1 MSTTENNYQ
10 ETDLGNVSLNPRGEY
25 DPGASYEYL
34 DTVSYQGG
42 SYTCLAELGTTITGI
57 APDPGRNTDAWQ
69 MLTLPGDLKPEYIA
83 MHDDMVN
90 HARQAES
97 SRLAAELAQQAAEDA
112 QADIQQLHTDT
123 RQAATEAG
131 QSRDS
136 AAGYA
141 QSADASRKAAAE
153 SEQNIN
159 AQVTDFDTKV
169 SESVTQAQEEIVTT
183 RQQAIRA
190 VASQQVTSIQAVK
203 DQTASYITEKET
215 SAKTEIGN
223 CTSEKIAEINKKASE
238 ANTTLANTIADGTS
252 LKTQLETTISTADT
266 SKKNLDAS
274 NTAAGKTQIAL
285 DTSNTTATKTKA
297 DLDASNTTA
306 SEAKTGLDATNKTA
320 ADLVA
325 SLGDKITEGTQV
337 KTDIQTTG
345 ETAMSNLQAE
355 AKKQQEYIKT
365 SIDDTLSIS
374 GKAADA
380 AVTGKKIDSLK
391 EDLSNKITK
400 FYASNQGEIH
410 ITDSDNGKIQDMMLY
425 GKSEQNQ
432 YKGINLLPA
441 DISYLETIEVLIP
454 KGTHIFWA
462 TDGTPALGGNFRFRN
477 EDSTQETWFGVDA
490 GKTAMT
496 STINID
502 AKYID
507 FLISKDQSVKIC
519 LGIGD
524 DPVYEPY
531 TGGQPSPS
539 PDYPQEIKSVVNPTV
554 KISSENE
561 TESQTV
567 TLPYT
572 LNAIPVSS
580 DGNVTINGQQY
591 IADYAD
597 VKRGKLVKMVDSSK
611 LDNTQSIMGKTEW
624 LLVEPQEIDLTQEEM
639 QTLKTLATYYPTTNI
654 FINSEQLDGYT
665 VFNYPISMENDWNHV
680 KQQIGDM
687 REDFVN
693 LKEYVKGAN
702 LPETW
707 EQVVLAIKSK
717 LYKEMYAV
725 GDKFSNIWKDTNN
738 SNKEY
743 DNPLRINHF
752 EDGLELEDGTTVNG
766 MWLQTVYAH
775 LKGVQFSHQ
784 QAFYVSGDG
793 MVAGT
798 YCVGFDYTW
807 GDKGYV
813 TKGDYWNFTLTKDV
827 PAGGRL
833 AGFYGA
839 PDQPQTNWRVY
850 VYSADGKTVLETVSA
865 INKGQEGTLLGVMT
879 AYGDENLNGIQQMAY
894 GDNRYATSAIRQY
907 LNSDKPKG
915 EWWTAQTKWDIAPDQ
930 LSQIDGY
937 LCGMDPELLAVLKP
951 VKVVTYCNTV
961 TATGQKQVKDITY
974 DKVTL
979 ISLEQMYIEPQ
990 AAGEGEAHEYYKELN
1005 GTAKK
1010 FQWWQTYEILK
1021 TFAVENPTSPQYV
1034 RLRSAARSYAC
1045 STWYVSSSGGV
1056 SNYAASSAHRP
1067 APLMFIGAAPSDTI
1081 SAPTDAESTQEDKS
1095 QEAVA

>member
-1 MSTTENNYQ
+1 MSNTVNNYT
-10 ETDLGNVSLNPRGEY
+10 ETDLGNISLNPRGEY
-25 DPGASYEYL
+25 DDSAAYEYL
-34 DTVSYQGG
+34 DTVSYRGG
-42 SYTCLAELGTTITGI
+42 SYFCLAELETTITGI
-57 APDPGRNTDAWQ
+57 APDAGRNSEYWQ
-69 MLTLPGDLKPEYIA
+69 MIAAPGDMTPEYTAAHNDVIKKA
-83 MHDDMVN
+83 V
-90 HARQAES
+90 QVET
-97 SRLAAELAQQAAEDA
+97 SRAAVELAQQEIEAVQTDV
-112 QADIQQLHTDT
+112 QQLHSDT
-123 RQAATEAG
+123 VQAAQEAEN
-131 QSRDS
+131 SKNS
-136 AAGYA
+136 AANSA
-141 QSADASRKAAAE
+141 QSAEQSRKTVSE

-159 AQVTDFDTKV
+159 GQIAGFDSRV
-169 SESVTQAQEEIVTT
+169 SEAVEQSKEEINTT
-183 RQQAIRA
+183 KQQAINTITKQQTTSVNTVKTEGEKIITRVGNDAKTVADDRA
-190 VASQQVTSIQAVK
+190 TVEEATQTVLNNAQEVARNAQTVASNTENAA
-203 DQTASYITEKET
+203 ASAE
-215 SAKTEIGN
+215 SAKTSADNAAQSAKSVEDASKQI
-223 CTSEKIAEINKKASE
+223 EQNKK
-238 ANTTLANTIADGTS
+238 D
-252 LKTQLETTISTADT
+252 
-266 SKKNLDAS
+266 
-274 NTAAGKTQIAL
+274 
-285 DTSNTTATKTKA
+285 
-297 DLDASNTTA
+297 
-306 SEAKTGLDATNKTA
+306 
-320 ADLVA
+320 V
-325 SLGDKITEGTQV
+325 
-337 KTDIQTTG
+337 
-345 ETAMSNLQAE
+345 
-355 AKKQQEYIKT
+355 
-365 SIDDTLSIS
+365 
-374 GKAADA
+374 
-380 AVTGKKIDSLK
+380 DSLK

-1021 TFAVENPTSPQYV
+1021 TFAVENPTSPQHV
-1034 RLRSAARSYAC
+1034 RLRSANRGYAYN
-1045 STWYVSSSGGV
+1045 TWLVGSSGGV
-1056 SNYAASSAHRP
+1056 SSGTASGALRP
-1067 APLMFIGAAPSDTI
+1067 ASLMFIGAAPSDAI
-1081 SAPTDAESTQEDKS
+1081 SAPTDAENTQEENT

>member
-42 SYTCLAELGTTITGI
+42 SYMCLAELGTTITGI

-83 MHDDMVN
+83 MHDDTVN

-159 AQVTDFDTKV
+159 AQVTGFDTKV
-169 SESVTQAQEEIVTT
+169 SESVTQAQEEIATT
-183 RQQAIRA
+183 RQQAIQA
-190 VASQQVTSIQAVK
+190 VASQQVTSTQAVK
-203 DQTASYITEKET
+203 DQTASYIAEKET

-223 CTSEKIAEINKKASE
+223 YTSEKIAEINKKASE
-238 ANTTLANTIADGTS
+238 ANTTLANTITDGTS
-252 LKTQLETTISTADT
+252 LKTQLEATISSADT

-274 NTAAGKTQIAL
+274 NTAAGKTKTAL
-285 DTSNTTATKTKA
+285 DVSNTTATKTKA
-297 DLDASNTTA
+297 DLDVSNTAA
-306 SEAKTGLDATNKTA
+306 SKTKTGLDETNKTA
-320 ADLVA
+320 AGLVT
-325 SLGDKITEGTQV
+325 SLGNKITEGTQV

-355 AKKQQEYIKT
+355 AAKQQEFIQT

-380 AVTGKKIDSLK
+380 AAVGKKTAELST
-391 EDLSNKITK
+391 DL
-400 FYASNQGEIH
+400 
-410 ITDSDNGKIQDMMLY
+410 
-425 GKSEQNQ
+425 
-432 YKGINLLPA
+432 NL
-441 DISYLETIEVLIP
+441 
-454 KGTHIFWA
+454 
-462 TDGTPALGGNFRFRN
+462 
-477 EDSTQETWFGVDA
+477 
-490 GKTAMT
+490 
-496 STINID
+496 
-502 AKYID
+502 
-507 FLISKDQSVKIC
+507 
-519 LGIGD
+519 
-524 DPVYEPY
+524 
-531 TGGQPSPS
+531 
-539 PDYPQEIKSVVNPTV
+539 
-554 KISSENE
+554 
-561 TESQTV
+561 
-567 TLPYT
+567 
-572 LNAIPVSS
+572 
-580 DGNVTINGQQY
+580 
-591 IADYAD
+591 
-597 VKRGKLVKMVDSSK
+597 
-611 LDNTQSIMGKTEW
+611 
-624 LLVEPQEIDLTQEEM
+624 
-639 QTLKTLATYYPTTNI
+639 
-654 FINSEQLDGYT
+654 
-665 VFNYPISMENDWNHV
+665 
-680 KQQIGDM
+680 
-687 REDFVN
+687 
-693 LKEYVKGAN
+693 LKEYVKGMN

-717 LYKEMYAV
+717 LHREMYVV

-784 QAFYVSGDG
+784 QAFYVSNEG
-793 MVAGT
+793 MTAGT
-798 YCVGFDYTW
+798 YCIGFDYTW

-827 PAGGRL
+827 PAGGKL

-850 VYSADGKTVLETVSA
+850 AYSADGKTVLETVSA
-865 INKGQEGTLLGVMT
+865 VNKGQEGTLLGVMT

-1021 TFAVENPTSPQYV
+1021 TFAVENPTSPQSV
-1034 RLRSAARSYAC
+1034 RLRAAYRGNAC
-1045 STWYVSSSGGV
+1045 SSWNVHSSGYVSNSS
-1056 SNYAASSAHRP
+1056 ASSAYRP

-1095 QEAVA
+1095 LEAVA

>member
-1 MSTTENNYQ
+1 MSNTVNNYT
-10 ETDLGNVSLNPRGEY
+10 ETDLGNISLNPRGEY
-25 DPGASYEYL
+25 DDSAAYEYL
-34 DTVSYQGG
+34 DTVSYRGG
-42 SYTCLAELGTTITGI
+42 SYFCLAELETTITGI
-57 APDPGRNTDAWQ
+57 APDAGRNSEYWQ
-69 MLTLPGDLKPEYIA
+69 MIAAPGDMTPEYTAAHNDVIKKA
-83 MHDDMVN
+83 V
-90 HARQAES
+90 QVET
-97 SRLAAELAQQAAEDA
+97 SRAAVELAQQEIEAVQTDV
-112 QADIQQLHTDT
+112 QQLHSDT
-123 RQAATEAG
+123 VQAAQEAEN
-131 QSRDS
+131 SKNS
-136 AAGYA
+136 AANSA
-141 QSADASRKAAAE
+141 QSAEQSRKTVSE

-159 AQVTDFDTKV
+159 GQIAGFDSRV
-169 SESVTQAQEEIVTT
+169 SEAVEQSKEEINTT
-183 RQQAIRA
+183 KQQAINTITKQQTTSVNTVKTEGEKIITRVGNDAKTVADDRA
-190 VASQQVTSIQAVK
+190 TVEEATQTVLNNAQEVARNAQTVASNTENAA
-203 DQTASYITEKET
+203 ASAE
-215 SAKTEIGN
+215 SAKTSADNAAQSAKSVEDASKQI
-223 CTSEKIAEINKKASE
+223 EQNKK
-238 ANTTLANTIADGTS
+238 D
-252 LKTQLETTISTADT
+252 
-266 SKKNLDAS
+266 
-274 NTAAGKTQIAL
+274 
-285 DTSNTTATKTKA
+285 
-297 DLDASNTTA
+297 
-306 SEAKTGLDATNKTA
+306 
-320 ADLVA
+320 V
-325 SLGDKITEGTQV
+325 
-337 KTDIQTTG
+337 
-345 ETAMSNLQAE
+345 
-355 AKKQQEYIKT
+355 
-365 SIDDTLSIS
+365 
-374 GKAADA
+374 
-380 AVTGKKIDSLK
+380 DSLK

-1021 TFAVENPTSPQYV
+1021 TFAVENPTSPQIV
-1034 RLRSAARSYAC
+1034 RLRSATRGNAC
-1045 STWYVSSSGGV
+1045 STWHVYSSGSV
-1056 SNYAASSAHRP
+1056 SNSSASYANRP
-1067 APLMFIGAAPSDTI
+1067 ASLMFIGAAPSDAI
-1081 SAPTDAESTQEDKS
+1081 SAPTDAENTQEENT

>member
-1 MSTTENNYQ
+1 MIT
-10 ETDLGNVSLNPRGEY
+10 TDLGSVTAYADAVEQGYTGTRKEFGQVMANFADSATQVAEDRTAVEAAKTSVEEMQSDVTQKQETVTLNM
-25 DPGASYEYL
+25 
-34 DTVSYQGG
+34 
-42 SYTCLAELGTTITGI
+42 
-57 APDPGRNTDAWQ
+57 NTAV
-69 MLTLPGDLKPEYIA
+69 E
-83 MHDDMVN
+83 
-90 HARQAES
+90 
-97 SRLAAELAQQAAEDA
+97 AAEKAKQSESNADTSEQAAA
-112 QADIQQLHTDT
+112 Q
-123 RQAATEAG
+123 
-131 QSRDS
+131 
-136 AAGYA
+136 
-141 QSADASRKAAAE
+141 

-159 AQVTDFDTKV
+159 NTVAAFDSHVEEKKSEAGTAINKVKDAAVKAVTDQQST
-169 SESVTQAQEEIVTT
+169 SV
-183 RQQAIRA
+183 
-190 VASQQVTSIQAVK
+190 QAVK

-223 CTSEKIAEINKKASE
+223 HTSEKIAEINKKASE

-252 LKTQLETTISTADT
+252 LKTQLEATISSADT

-274 NTAAGKTQIAL
+274 NMAAGKTKTAL
-285 DTSNTTATKTKA
+285 DVSNTTATKTKA

-306 SEAKTGLDATNKTA
+306 SEAKTGLDTTNKTA
-320 ADLVA
+320 ANLVA

-355 AKKQQEYIKT
+355 ATKQQEFIKT

-380 AVTGKKIDSLK
+380 AVTGKKISSLK

-707 EQVVLAIKSK
+707 ERVVLAIKSK

-784 QAFYVSGDG
+784 QAFYASGDG

-827 PAGGRL
+827 PAGGKL

-850 VYSADGKTVLETVSA
+850 VYSADGKTVIETVST

-1021 TFAVENPTSPQYV
+1021 TFAVENPTSPQSV
-1034 RLRSAARSYAC
+1034 RLRSAGRNPAC
-1045 STWYVSSSGGV
+1045 DTWYVNSSGYV
-1056 SNYAASSAHRP
+1056 YSYYASSAYRP
-1067 APLMFIGAAPSDTI
+1067 APLMFIGAAPSDAI
-1081 SAPTDAESTQEDKS
+1081 SAPTDAENTQEDKT

>member
-42 SYTCLAELGTTITGI
+42 SYMCLAELGTTITGI

-83 MHDDMVN
+83 MHDDTVN

-159 AQVTDFDTKV
+159 AQVTGFDTKV
-169 SESVTQAQEEIVTT
+169 SESVTQAQEEIATT
-183 RQQAIRA
+183 RQQAIQA
-190 VASQQVTSIQAVK
+190 VASQQVTSTQAVK
-203 DQTASYITEKET
+203 DQTASYIAEKET

-223 CTSEKIAEINKKASE
+223 YTSEKIAEINKKASE
-238 ANTTLANTIADGTS
+238 ANTTLANTITDGTS
-252 LKTQLETTISTADT
+252 LKTQLEATISSADT

-274 NTAAGKTQIAL
+274 NTAAGKTKTAL
-285 DTSNTTATKTKA
+285 DVSNTTATKTKA
-297 DLDASNTTA
+297 DLDVSNTAA
-306 SEAKTGLDATNKTA
+306 SKTKTGLDETNKTA
-320 ADLVA
+320 AGLVT
-325 SLGDKITEGTQV
+325 SLGNKITEGTQV

-355 AKKQQEYIKT
+355 AAKQQEFIQT

-380 AVTGKKIDSLK
+380 AAVGKKTAELST
-391 EDLSNKITK
+391 DL
-400 FYASNQGEIH
+400 
-410 ITDSDNGKIQDMMLY
+410 
-425 GKSEQNQ
+425 
-432 YKGINLLPA
+432 NL
-441 DISYLETIEVLIP
+441 
-454 KGTHIFWA
+454 
-462 TDGTPALGGNFRFRN
+462 
-477 EDSTQETWFGVDA
+477 
-490 GKTAMT
+490 
-496 STINID
+496 
-502 AKYID
+502 
-507 FLISKDQSVKIC
+507 
-519 LGIGD
+519 
-524 DPVYEPY
+524 
-531 TGGQPSPS
+531 
-539 PDYPQEIKSVVNPTV
+539 
-554 KISSENE
+554 
-561 TESQTV
+561 
-567 TLPYT
+567 
-572 LNAIPVSS
+572 
-580 DGNVTINGQQY
+580 
-591 IADYAD
+591 
-597 VKRGKLVKMVDSSK
+597 
-611 LDNTQSIMGKTEW
+611 
-624 LLVEPQEIDLTQEEM
+624 
-639 QTLKTLATYYPTTNI
+639 
-654 FINSEQLDGYT
+654 
-665 VFNYPISMENDWNHV
+665 
-680 KQQIGDM
+680 
-687 REDFVN
+687 
-693 LKEYVKGAN
+693 LKEYVKGMN

-717 LYKEMYAV
+717 LHREMYVV

-784 QAFYVSGDG
+784 QAFYVSNEG
-793 MVAGT
+793 MTAGT
-798 YCVGFDYTW
+798 YCIGFDYTW

-827 PAGGRL
+827 PAGGKL

-850 VYSADGKTVLETVSA
+850 AYSADGKTVLETVSA
-865 INKGQEGTLLGVMT
+865 VNKGQEGTLLGVMT

-1034 RLRSAARSYAC
+1034 RLRSAYRYNACYTWIVYSSGYVGGYDASYAF
-1045 STWYVSSSGGV
+1045 
-1056 SNYAASSAHRP
+1056 RP

>member
-83 MHDDMVN
+83 MHDDTVN

-159 AQVTDFDTKV
+159 AQVTGFDTKV
-169 SESVTQAQEEIVTT
+169 SESVTQAQEEIATT

-190 VASQQVTSIQAVK
+190 VASQQVTSTQAVK

-223 CTSEKIAEINKKASE
+223 YTSEKIAEINNKASE
-238 ANTTLANTIADGTS
+238 ANTTLANTITDGNS

-274 NTAAGKTQIAL
+274 NTAAGKTKTAL
-285 DTSNTTATKTKA
+285 DVSNTTATKTKA

-337 KTDIQTTG
+337 KADIQTTG
-345 ETAMSNLQAE
+345 ETAMSSLQAE
-355 AKKQQEYIKT
+355 AAKQQEFIKT

-380 AVTGKKIDSLK
+380 AAVGKKTTELST
-391 EDLSNKITK
+391 DL
-400 FYASNQGEIH
+400 
-410 ITDSDNGKIQDMMLY
+410 
-425 GKSEQNQ
+425 
-432 YKGINLLPA
+432 NL
-441 DISYLETIEVLIP
+441 
-454 KGTHIFWA
+454 
-462 TDGTPALGGNFRFRN
+462 
-477 EDSTQETWFGVDA
+477 
-490 GKTAMT
+490 
-496 STINID
+496 
-502 AKYID
+502 
-507 FLISKDQSVKIC
+507 
-519 LGIGD
+519 
-524 DPVYEPY
+524 
-531 TGGQPSPS
+531 
-539 PDYPQEIKSVVNPTV
+539 
-554 KISSENE
+554 
-561 TESQTV
+561 
-567 TLPYT
+567 
-572 LNAIPVSS
+572 
-580 DGNVTINGQQY
+580 
-591 IADYAD
+591 
-597 VKRGKLVKMVDSSK
+597 
-611 LDNTQSIMGKTEW
+611 
-624 LLVEPQEIDLTQEEM
+624 
-639 QTLKTLATYYPTTNI
+639 
-654 FINSEQLDGYT
+654 
-665 VFNYPISMENDWNHV
+665 
-680 KQQIGDM
+680 
-687 REDFVN
+687 
-693 LKEYVKGAN
+693 LKEYVKGMN

-707 EQVVLAIKSK
+707 EQVILAIKSK
-717 LYKEMYAV
+717 LHREMYAV

-766 MWLQTVYAH
+766 MWLHTVYAH

-784 QAFYVSGDG
+784 QAFYVSDEG
-793 MVAGT
+793 MTAGT
-798 YCVGFDYTW
+798 YCIGFDYTW

-827 PAGGRL
+827 PAGGKL

-937 LCGMDPELLAVLKP
+937 LCGMDPELLAVLQP

-1034 RLRSAARSYAC
+1034 RLRSACRSYAY
-1045 STWYVSSSGGV
+1045 STWYVHSSGTVNSYGDA
-1056 SNYAASSAHRP
+1056 SYAIRP
-1067 APLMFIGAAPSDTI
+1067 APLMFIGAAPSDAI
-1081 SAPTDAESTQEDKS
+1081 SAPTDAENTQEENT

>member
-1 MSTTENNYQ
+1 
-10 ETDLGNVSLNPRGEY
+10 
-25 DPGASYEYL
+25 
-34 DTVSYQGG
+34 
-42 SYTCLAELGTTITGI
+42 
-57 APDPGRNTDAWQ
+57 
-69 MLTLPGDLKPEYIA
+69 
-83 MHDDMVN
+83 
-90 HARQAES
+90 
-97 SRLAAELAQQAAEDA
+97 
-112 QADIQQLHTDT
+112 
-123 RQAATEAG
+123 
-131 QSRDS
+131 
-136 AAGYA
+136 
-141 QSADASRKAAAE
+141 
-153 SEQNIN
+153 
-159 AQVTDFDTKV
+159 
-169 SESVTQAQEEIVTT
+169 
-183 RQQAIRA
+183 
-190 VASQQVTSIQAVK
+190 
-203 DQTASYITEKET
+203 
-215 SAKTEIGN
+215 
-223 CTSEKIAEINKKASE
+223 
-238 ANTTLANTIADGTS
+238 
-252 LKTQLETTISTADT
+252 
-266 SKKNLDAS
+266 
-274 NTAAGKTQIAL
+274 
-285 DTSNTTATKTKA
+285 
-297 DLDASNTTA
+297 
-306 SEAKTGLDATNKTA
+306 
-320 ADLVA
+320 
-325 SLGDKITEGTQV
+325 
-337 KTDIQTTG
+337 
-345 ETAMSNLQAE
+345 
-355 AKKQQEYIKT
+355 
-365 SIDDTLSIS
+365 
-374 GKAADA
+374 
-380 AVTGKKIDSLK
+380 
-391 EDLSNKITK
+391 
-400 FYASNQGEIH
+400 
-410 ITDSDNGKIQDMMLY
+410 
-425 GKSEQNQ
+425 
-432 YKGINLLPA
+432 
-441 DISYLETIEVLIP
+441 
-454 KGTHIFWA
+454 
-462 TDGTPALGGNFRFRN
+462 
-477 EDSTQETWFGVDA
+477 
-490 GKTAMT
+490 MT

-1021 TFAVENPTSPQYV
+1021 TFAVENPTSPQNV
-1034 RLRSAARSYAC
+1034 RLRSAYRHAAC
-1045 STWYVSSSGGV
+1045 YTWSVYSSGYVSSSNA
-1056 SNYAASSAHRP
+1056 SNAGRP
-1067 APLMFIGAAPSDTI
+1067 ASLMFIGAAPSDAI
-1081 SAPTDAESTQEDKS
+1081 SAPTDAENTQEENT

>member
-83 MHDDMVN
+83 MHDDTVN

-159 AQVTDFDTKV
+159 AQVTGFDTKV
-169 SESVTQAQEEIVTT
+169 SESVTQAQEEIATT

-190 VASQQVTSIQAVK
+190 VASQQVTSTQAVK

-223 CTSEKIAEINKKASE
+223 YTSEKIAEINNKASE
-238 ANTTLANTIADGTS
+238 ANTTLANTITDGNS

-274 NTAAGKTQIAL
+274 NTAAGKTKTAL
-285 DTSNTTATKTKA
+285 DVSNTTATKTKA

-380 AVTGKKIDSLK
+380 AVTGKKINSLK

-400 FYASNQGEIH
+400 FYASNQGEAH

-441 DISYLETIEVLIP
+441 DISYLEIIEVSIP

-477 EDSTQETWFGVDA
+477 EDSTQEAWFGVDA

-502 AKYID
+502 AKYMD
-507 FLISKDQSVKIC
+507 FLIFEDQSVKIC

-554 KISSENE
+554 KVSSEDE

-580 DGNVTINGQQY
+580 GGNVTIDGQQY
-591 IADYAD
+591 IADYVD
-597 VKRGKLVKMVDSSK
+597 VERGKVVRRVDSSK
-611 LDNTQSIMGKTEW
+611 LDNTQSIIDKNEW
-624 LLVEPQEIDLTQEEM
+624 LLAEPQEIDLTQEEV

-654 FINSEQLDGYT
+654 SINSEQLDGYT
-665 VFNYPISMENDWNHV
+665 VFNYPISMKNGWD
-680 KQQIGDM
+680 
-687 REDFVN
+687 
-693 LKEYVKGAN
+693 YVKKQLNDNRDYIYDMDLQSAEAYVN
-702 LPETW
+702 SE
-707 EQVVLAIKSK
+707 
-717 LYKEMYAV
+717 YAV
-725 GDKFSNIWKDTNN
+725 ALT
-738 SNKEY
+738 
-743 DNPLRINHF
+743 
-752 EDGLELEDGTTVNG
+752 ELEV
-766 MWLQTVYAH
+766 
-775 LKGVQFSHQ
+775 
-784 QAFYVSGDG
+784 
-793 MVAGT
+793 
-798 YCVGFDYTW
+798 
-807 GDKGYV
+807 
-813 TKGDYWNFTLTKDV
+813 
-827 PAGGRL
+827 
-833 AGFYGA
+833 
-839 PDQPQTNWRVY
+839 
-850 VYSADGKTVLETVSA
+850 
-865 INKGQEGTLLGVMT
+865 
-879 AYGDENLNGIQQMAY
+879 
-894 GDNRYATSAIRQY
+894 
-907 LNSDKPKG
+907 
-915 EWWTAQTKWDIAPDQ
+915 
-930 LSQIDGY
+930 
-937 LCGMDPELLAVLKP
+937 
-951 VKVVTYCNTV
+951 
-961 TATGQKQVKDITY
+961 
-974 DKVTL
+974 
-979 ISLEQMYIEPQ
+979 
-990 AAGEGEAHEYYKELN
+990 
-1005 GTAKK
+1005 
-1010 FQWWQTYEILK
+1010 
-1021 TFAVENPTSPQYV
+1021 
-1034 RLRSAARSYAC
+1034 
-1045 STWYVSSSGGV
+1045 
-1056 SNYAASSAHRP
+1056 
-1067 APLMFIGAAPSDTI
+1067 
-1081 SAPTDAESTQEDKS
+1081 
-1095 QEAVA
+1095 

>member
-1 MSTTENNYQ
+1 MSNTVNNYT
-10 ETDLGNVSLNPRGEY
+10 ETDLGNISLNPRGEY
-25 DPGASYEYL
+25 DDSAAYEYL
-34 DTVSYQGG
+34 DTVSYRGG
-42 SYTCLAELGTTITGI
+42 SYFCLAELETTITGI
-57 APDPGRNTDAWQ
+57 APDAGRNSEYWQ
-69 MLTLPGDLKPEYIA
+69 MIAAPGDMTPEYTAAHNDVIKKA
-83 MHDDMVN
+83 V
-90 HARQAES
+90 QVET
-97 SRLAAELAQQAAEDA
+97 SRAAVELAQQEIEAVQTDV
-112 QADIQQLHTDT
+112 QQLHSDT
-123 RQAATEAG
+123 VQAAQEAEN
-131 QSRDS
+131 SKNS
-136 AAGYA
+136 AANSA
-141 QSADASRKAAAE
+141 QSAEQSRKTVSE

-159 AQVTDFDTKV
+159 GQIAGFDSRV
-169 SESVTQAQEEIVTT
+169 SEAVERSKEEINTT
-183 RQQAIRA
+183 KQQAINTITNQQTTSVNTVKTEGEKIITRVGNDAKTVADDRA
-190 VASQQVTSIQAVK
+190 TVEEATQTVLNNAQEVARNAQTVASNTENAA
-203 DQTASYITEKET
+203 ASAE
-215 SAKTEIGN
+215 SAKTSADNAAQSAKSVEDASKQI
-223 CTSEKIAEINKKASE
+223 EQNKK
-238 ANTTLANTIADGTS
+238 D
-252 LKTQLETTISTADT
+252 
-266 SKKNLDAS
+266 
-274 NTAAGKTQIAL
+274 
-285 DTSNTTATKTKA
+285 
-297 DLDASNTTA
+297 
-306 SEAKTGLDATNKTA
+306 
-320 ADLVA
+320 V
-325 SLGDKITEGTQV
+325 
-337 KTDIQTTG
+337 
-345 ETAMSNLQAE
+345 
-355 AKKQQEYIKT
+355 
-365 SIDDTLSIS
+365 
-374 GKAADA
+374 
-380 AVTGKKIDSLK
+380 DSLK

-1034 RLRSAARSYAC
+1034 RLRSAIRSYAC
-1045 STWYVSSSGGV
+1045 NTWFVYSSGNVSSS
-1056 SNYAASSAHRP
+1056 YASYALRP
-1067 APLMFIGAAPSDTI
+1067 ASLMFIGAAPSDAI
-1081 SAPTDAESTQEDKS
+1081 SAPTDAENTQEENT

>member
-1 MSTTENNYQ
+1 MSNTVNNYT
-10 ETDLGNVSLNPRGEY
+10 ETDLGNISLNPRGEY
-25 DPGASYEYL
+25 DDSAAYEYL
-34 DTVSYQGG
+34 DTVSYRGG
-42 SYTCLAELGTTITGI
+42 SYFCLAELETTITGI
-57 APDPGRNTDAWQ
+57 APDAGRNSEYWQ
-69 MLTLPGDLKPEYIA
+69 MIAAPGDMTPEYTAAHNDVIKKA
-83 MHDDMVN
+83 V
-90 HARQAES
+90 QVET
-97 SRLAAELAQQAAEDA
+97 SRAAVELAQQEIEAVQTDV
-112 QADIQQLHTDT
+112 QQLHSDT
-123 RQAATEAG
+123 VQAAQEAEN
-131 QSRDS
+131 SKNS
-136 AAGYA
+136 AANSA
-141 QSADASRKAAAE
+141 QSAEQSRKTVSE

-159 AQVTDFDTKV
+159 GQIAGFDSRV
-169 SESVTQAQEEIVTT
+169 SEAVEQSKEEINTT
-183 RQQAIRA
+183 KQQAINTITKQQTTSVNTVKTEGEKIITRVGNDAKTVADDRA
-190 VASQQVTSIQAVK
+190 TVEEATQTVLNNAQEVARNAQTVASNTENAA
-203 DQTASYITEKET
+203 ASAE
-215 SAKTEIGN
+215 SAKTSADNAAQSAKSVEDASKQI
-223 CTSEKIAEINKKASE
+223 EQNKK
-238 ANTTLANTIADGTS
+238 D
-252 LKTQLETTISTADT
+252 
-266 SKKNLDAS
+266 
-274 NTAAGKTQIAL
+274 
-285 DTSNTTATKTKA
+285 
-297 DLDASNTTA
+297 
-306 SEAKTGLDATNKTA
+306 
-320 ADLVA
+320 V
-325 SLGDKITEGTQV
+325 
-337 KTDIQTTG
+337 
-345 ETAMSNLQAE
+345 
-355 AKKQQEYIKT
+355 
-365 SIDDTLSIS
+365 
-374 GKAADA
+374 
-380 AVTGKKIDSLK
+380 DSLK

-1034 RLRSAARSYAC
+1034 RLRSASRNGACFTWLVGSSGYVYGDSASYA
-1045 STWYVSSSGGV
+1045 Y
-1056 SNYAASSAHRP
+1056 RP
-1067 APLMFIGAAPSDTI
+1067 ASLMFIGAAPSDAI
-1081 SAPTDAESTQEDKS
+1081 SAPTDAENTQEENT

>member
-1 MSTTENNYQ
+1 MSNTVNNYT
-10 ETDLGNVSLNPRGEY
+10 ETDLGNISLNPRGEY
-25 DPGASYEYL
+25 DDSAAYEYL
-34 DTVSYQGG
+34 DTVSYRGG
-42 SYTCLAELGTTITGI
+42 SYFCLAELETTITGI
-57 APDPGRNTDAWQ
+57 APDAGRNSEYWQ
-69 MLTLPGDLKPEYIA
+69 MIAAPGDMTPEYTAAHNDVIKKA
-83 MHDDMVN
+83 V
-90 HARQAES
+90 QVET
-97 SRLAAELAQQAAEDA
+97 SRAAVELAQQEIEAVQTDV
-112 QADIQQLHTDT
+112 QQLHSDT
-123 RQAATEAG
+123 VQAAQEAEN
-131 QSRDS
+131 SKNS
-136 AAGYA
+136 AANSA
-141 QSADASRKAAAE
+141 QSAEQSRKTVSE

-159 AQVTDFDTKV
+159 GQIAGFDSRV
-169 SESVTQAQEEIVTT
+169 SEAVEQSKEEINTT
-183 RQQAIRA
+183 KQQAINTITKQQTTSVNTVKTEGEKIITRVGNDAKTVADDRA
-190 VASQQVTSIQAVK
+190 TVEEATQTVLNNAQEVARNAQTVASNTENAA
-203 DQTASYITEKET
+203 ASAE
-215 SAKTEIGN
+215 SAKTSADNAAQSAKSVEDASKQI
-223 CTSEKIAEINKKASE
+223 EQNKK
-238 ANTTLANTIADGTS
+238 D
-252 LKTQLETTISTADT
+252 
-266 SKKNLDAS
+266 
-274 NTAAGKTQIAL
+274 
-285 DTSNTTATKTKA
+285 
-297 DLDASNTTA
+297 
-306 SEAKTGLDATNKTA
+306 
-320 ADLVA
+320 V
-325 SLGDKITEGTQV
+325 
-337 KTDIQTTG
+337 
-345 ETAMSNLQAE
+345 
-355 AKKQQEYIKT
+355 
-365 SIDDTLSIS
+365 
-374 GKAADA
+374 
-380 AVTGKKIDSLK
+380 DSLK

-1021 TFAVENPTSPQYV
+1021 TFAVENPTSPQSV
-1034 RLRSAARSYAC
+1034 RLRSANRSTAYY
-1045 STWYVSSSGGV
+1045 TWLVSSSGNVNNNGA
-1056 SNYAASSAHRP
+1056 SNATRP
-1067 APLMFIGAAPSDTI
+1067 ASLMFIGAAPSDAI
-1081 SAPTDAESTQEDKS
+1081 SAPTDAENTQEENT

>member
-1 MSTTENNYQ
+1 MSNTVNNYT
-10 ETDLGNVSLNPRGEY
+10 ETDLGNISLNPRGEY
-25 DPGASYEYL
+25 DDSAAYEYL
-34 DTVSYQGG
+34 DTVSYRGG
-42 SYTCLAELGTTITGI
+42 SYFCLAELETTITGI
-57 APDPGRNTDAWQ
+57 APDAGRNSEYWQ
-69 MLTLPGDLKPEYIA
+69 MIAAPGDMTPEYTAAHNDVIKKA
-83 MHDDMVN
+83 V
-90 HARQAES
+90 QVET
-97 SRLAAELAQQAAEDA
+97 SRAAVELAQQEIEAVQTDV
-112 QADIQQLHTDT
+112 QQLHSDT
-123 RQAATEAG
+123 VQAAQEAEN
-131 QSRDS
+131 SKNS
-136 AAGYA
+136 AANSA
-141 QSADASRKAAAE
+141 QSAEQSRKTVSE

-159 AQVTDFDTKV
+159 GQIAGFDSRV
-169 SESVTQAQEEIVTT
+169 SEAVEQSKEEINTT
-183 RQQAIRA
+183 KQQAINTITKQQTTSVNTVKTEGEKIITRVGNDAKTVADDRA
-190 VASQQVTSIQAVK
+190 TVEEATQTVLNNAQEVARNAQTVASNTENAA
-203 DQTASYITEKET
+203 ASAE
-215 SAKTEIGN
+215 SAKTSADNAAQSAKSVEDASKQI
-223 CTSEKIAEINKKASE
+223 EQNKK
-238 ANTTLANTIADGTS
+238 D
-252 LKTQLETTISTADT
+252 
-266 SKKNLDAS
+266 
-274 NTAAGKTQIAL
+274 
-285 DTSNTTATKTKA
+285 
-297 DLDASNTTA
+297 
-306 SEAKTGLDATNKTA
+306 
-320 ADLVA
+320 V
-325 SLGDKITEGTQV
+325 
-337 KTDIQTTG
+337 
-345 ETAMSNLQAE
+345 
-355 AKKQQEYIKT
+355 
-365 SIDDTLSIS
+365 
-374 GKAADA
+374 
-380 AVTGKKIDSLK
+380 DSLK

-725 GDKFSNIWKDTNN
+725 GDKFSNIWKNTNN

-1021 TFAVENPTSPQYV
+1021 TFAVENPTSPQSV
-1034 RLRSAARSYAC
+1034 RLRSAYRSHAC
-1045 STWYVSSSGGV
+1045 YTWSVHSSGYVGT
-1056 SNYAASSAHRP
+1056 SNASSALRP
-1067 APLMFIGAAPSDTI
+1067 ASLMFIGAAPSDAI
-1081 SAPTDAESTQEDKS
+1081 SAPTDAENTQEENT

>member
-1 MSTTENNYQ
+1 MSNTVNNYT
-10 ETDLGNVSLNPRGEY
+10 ETDLGNISLNPRGEY
-25 DPGASYEYL
+25 DDSAAYEYL
-34 DTVSYQGG
+34 DTVSYRGG
-42 SYTCLAELGTTITGI
+42 SYFCLAELETTITGI
-57 APDPGRNTDAWQ
+57 APDAGRNSEYWQ
-69 MLTLPGDLKPEYIA
+69 MIAAPGDMTPEYTAAHNDVIKKA
-83 MHDDMVN
+83 V
-90 HARQAES
+90 QVET
-97 SRLAAELAQQAAEDA
+97 SRAAVELAQQEIEAVQTDV
-112 QADIQQLHTDT
+112 QQLHSDT
-123 RQAATEAG
+123 VQAAQEAEN
-131 QSRDS
+131 SKNS
-136 AAGYA
+136 AANSA
-141 QSADASRKAAAE
+141 QSAEQSRKTVSE

-159 AQVTDFDTKV
+159 GQIAGFDSRV
-169 SESVTQAQEEIVTT
+169 SEAVEQSKEEINTT
-183 RQQAIRA
+183 KQQAINTITKQQTTSVNTVKTEGEKIITRVGNDAKTVADDRA
-190 VASQQVTSIQAVK
+190 TVEEATQTVLNNAQEVARNAQTVASNTENAA
-203 DQTASYITEKET
+203 ASAE
-215 SAKTEIGN
+215 SAKTSADNAAQSAKSVEDASKQI
-223 CTSEKIAEINKKASE
+223 EQNKK
-238 ANTTLANTIADGTS
+238 D
-252 LKTQLETTISTADT
+252 
-266 SKKNLDAS
+266 
-274 NTAAGKTQIAL
+274 
-285 DTSNTTATKTKA
+285 
-297 DLDASNTTA
+297 
-306 SEAKTGLDATNKTA
+306 
-320 ADLVA
+320 V
-325 SLGDKITEGTQV
+325 
-337 KTDIQTTG
+337 
-345 ETAMSNLQAE
+345 
-355 AKKQQEYIKT
+355 
-365 SIDDTLSIS
+365 
-374 GKAADA
+374 
-380 AVTGKKIDSLK
+380 DSLK

-793 MVAGT
+793 MVAET

-1021 TFAVENPTSPQYV
+1021 TFAVENPTSPQHV
-1034 RLRSAARSYAC
+1034 RLRSANRSYAC
-1045 STWYVSSSGGV
+1045 YTWYVNSSGNVGS
-1056 SNYAASSAHRP
+1056 SNASNALRP
-1067 APLMFIGAAPSDTI
+1067 ASLMFIGAAPSDAI
-1081 SAPTDAESTQEDKS
+1081 SAPTDAENTQEENT